1 MSEIGE
7 VERLCGEV
15 MKKIEHIERDLFN
28 ITLILRNTGENIKNE
43 TLRAFFS
50 SIALRIADINFLISC
65 VASDIE
71 ELKKKLEGIARE
83 VKSH

>member
-1 MSEIGE
+1 MKKKQEE
-7 VERLCGEV
+7 VERLFNRV
-15 MKKIEHIERDLFN
+15 MERLKHVERDLLN

-71 ELKKKLEGIARE
+71 ELKQLLQEKK
-83 VKSH
+83 